1 MLIPARMLMIVAVAG
16 LAPACG
22 KSDGKKEPA
31 PAPAVE
37 SPVPPA
43 PPAATPAAPAAPAA
57 PTQAPT
63 PAPVAAGGP
72 PGSFP
77 SIEAYCEKARA
88 ALPRSSCE
96 DDTVDVGA
104 GCSCEAAEASM
115 VSGPSTLKAGAGPFK
130 AARLVAIARSYRGY
144 VACELA
150 IQTAA
155 GWFVT
160 PAIEA
165 CADPPVSHDGDLPT
179 PVVKTFRADKDAG
192 GDVLVLAWK
201 EQGKLARELRCTA
214 SADGAPS
221 CAVKPAK

>member
-1 MLIPARMLMIVAVAG
+1 MLIPARMVMIVILAG

-31 PAPAVE
+31 PAAE
-37 SPVPPA
+37 TASPP
-43 PPAATPAAPAAPAA
+43 ATPAAPPAAPAPPA
-57 PTQAPT
+57 QAPP
-63 PAPVAAGGP
+63 PAPAAAGGP

-77 SIEAYCEKARA
+77 SIEAYCEKTLAG
-88 ALPRSSCE
+88 LPKSDCE

-104 GCSCEAAEASM
+104 GCSCEAAEASL

-130 AARLVAIARSYRGY
+130 AARLVAIARNFRDY

-150 IQTAA
+150 VQTAA

-165 CADPPVSHDGDLPT
+165 CADPPASHDGDLPA
-179 PVVKTFRADKDAG
+179 PVVKTFGADKDAG
-192 GDVLVLAWK
+192 GDVLVLAWR

-221 CAVKPAK
+221 CTAKPTK